1 VHSHDTF
8 AFHKVPQY
16 TYSRVRRQYDK
27 YTERESGSGWS
38 REGLEKFNEIA
49 NMVKEDRKLR
59 GATFN
64 SELYKVFKNTRKRK
78 VKGDRALDPKKQKPL
93 IYDDMDDD
101 DDDSCQED
109 KNEHVS
115 FVRV

>member
-1 VHSHDTF
+1 
-8 AFHKVPQY
+8 
-16 TYSRVRRQYDK
+16 
-27 YTERESGSGWS
+27 
-38 REGLEKFNEIA
+38 
-49 NMVKEDRKLR
+49 M
-59 GATFN
+59 
-64 SELYKVFKNTRKRK
+64 FKNTRKRK